1 MNAKKIRDIADRA
14 RADAAAKE
22 RWERSD
28 EARRQC
34 EQAAREAWGKDV
46 QRHVEDCLQRA
57 AEAAKKQECF
67 IQARWLGNERDNE
80 EFQEDLAKMLRDLGF
95 ITHFSAHHYNRPAM
109 SEWDDGESFSY
120 QVLEIFWREEDY
132 NRLVR
137 EPARRRQIVRWVIF
151 LLLVSVLAWLIGPH
165 LIRYLKRLTY

>member
-67 IQARWLGNERDNE
+67 IEFRWLNISQE
-80 EFQEDLAKMLRDLGF
+80 EGLEEAVAKRLRELGF
-95 ITHFSAHHYNRPAM
+95 ITHFSVRHYNRPAM
-109 SEWDDGESFSY
+109 SEWDDGESFSHW
-120 QVLEIFWREEDY
+120 VLEIFWREEDF

-137 EPARRRQIVRWVIF
+137 DPARRRQLLHWAIF
-151 LLLVSVLAWLIGPH
+151 LLVVSVLAWLIGPH
-165 LIRYLKRLTY
+165 LIR